1 VESHERPSG
10 SSRSRGRSRTGSEQA
25 RMGTLPK
32 NLIGRLSRAGS
43 LGRQGSEA
51 TAHASSVRAKLA
63 LGMAESSNT
72 EGEERDLLSRST
84 CLCQRRES
92 SYIGAEERRGGM
104 NLDAVTVTVTP
115 RPRPGVRVWHALLL
129 LPTSQMVHRW
139 STL

>member
-25 RMGTLPK
+25 RTGTLPK

-43 LGRQGSEA
+43 LGRRGSEATAHASSVRAKLALGMAESSNTEVEERGLLSRSTWVCLSRAGSLGRRGSEA

-72 EGEERDLLSRST
+72 EGEERGLLSSST
-84 CLCQRRES
+84 W
-92 SYIGAEERRGGM
+92 
-104 NLDAVTVTVTP
+104 V
-115 RPRPGVRVWHALLL
+115 
-129 LPTSQMVHRW
+129 
-139 STL
+139 